1 LHQLETVQNGNF
13 KTNSRLVKLDNCTTY
28 QKAEEKVETAK
39 SAAKQDCR
47 NSKSGANKLFCFN
60 IPYLPVKLTEPDA

>member
-1 LHQLETVQNGNF
+1 LHQLKTVKNENF
-13 KTNSRLVKLDNCTTY
+13 KTNSRLVKLDNCTAH

-39 SAAKQDCR
+39 SAAKQDCG

-60 IPYLPVKLTEPDA
+60 ISYLPVKLTKPDA